1 MGADL
6 MRLLVLGGGLLLTI
20 LGLSLLGNPSVGG
33 AGLWPLFW
41 GLALIVAAV
50 IERMRYRSEVAESAA
65 AAPGPG
71 GGEPAGTRLETR
83 FRPTDERFVDP
94 TTGVQM
100 RVWLDPVAGERRYL
114 AEE

>member
-6 MRLLVLGGGLLLTI
+6 TRLLVLGLGLVLTI
-20 LGLSLLGNPSVGG
+20 VGLSLVGQQSGEGLYPLVIGLG
-33 AGLWPLFW
+33 
-41 GLALIVAAV
+41 LIVAAV
-50 IERMRYRSEVAESAA
+50 IERVRYRSGEAERNA

-71 GGEPAGTRLETR
+71 GGEPVGTSLDPR

-94 TTGVQM
+94 TTGVRM
-100 RVWLDPVAGERRYL
+100 RVWLDPVVGERRYM

>member
-1 MGADL
+1 MGAAL
-6 MRLLVLGGGLLLTI
+6 TRLLVLGLGLVLTI
-20 LGLSLLGNPSVGG
+20 VGLSLVGG
-33 AGLWPLFW
+33 QQSEGLYLLLF

-50 IERMRYRSEVAESAA
+50 IERMRYRSDAAERDA

-71 GGEPAGTRLETR
+71 GGEPLGTTLDPR

-94 TTGVQM
+94 TTGVRM

>member
-6 MRLLVLGGGLLLTI
+6 TRLLVLGGGVLLTI
-20 LGLSLLGNPSVGG
+20 LGLSLLTNPNVGG
-33 AGLWPLFW
+33 AALWPLFW

-50 IERMRYRSEVAESAA
+50 IERVRYRSEHAESTA

-71 GGEPAGTRLETR
+71 GGEPAGTQLDPR
-83 FRPTDERFVDP
+83 FRPTEERFLDP
-94 TTGVQM
+94 TTGVTM
-100 RVWLDPVAGERRYL
+100 RVWLDPNAGERRYL

>member
-6 MRLLVLGGGLLLTI
+6 TRLLVLGMGLVLTV
-20 LGLSLLGNPSVGG
+20 LGLSLVGSQQG
-33 AGLWPLFW
+33 AGLYPLFL

-50 IERMRYRSEVAESAA
+50 VERARYRSSEAELNS

-71 GGEPAGTRLETR
+71 GGEPAGTTLDPR
-83 FRPTDERFVDP
+83 FRPTNERFEDP
-94 TTGVQM
+94 TTGVRM
-100 RVWLDPVAGERRYL
+100 RVWLDPVAGERRYV

>member
-6 MRLLVLGGGLLLTI
+6 TRLLVLGLGLVLTI
-20 LGLSLLGNPSVGG
+20 VGLSLVGRQLGE
-33 AGLWPLFW
+33 GLYPLLI

-50 IERMRYRSEVAESAA
+50 VERMRYRSGEAERSA

-71 GGEPAGTRLETR
+71 GGEPVGTSLDPR

-94 TTGVQM
+94 TTGVRM
-100 RVWLDPVAGERRYL
+100 RVWLDPVAGERRYM

>member
-6 MRLLVLGGGLLLTI
+6 TRLLVLGLGLVLTVV
-20 LGLSLLGNPSVGG
+20 GLSLIGQQLGE
-33 AGLWPLFW
+33 GLYPLVI

-50 IERMRYRSEVAESAA
+50 IERMRYRSDDAERSA

-71 GGEPAGTRLETR
+71 GGEPVGTSLDPR

-94 TTGVQM
+94 TTGVRM
-100 RVWLDPVAGERRYL
+100 RVWLDPVAGERRYM

>member
-6 MRLLVLGGGLLLTI
+6 SRLLVLGLGLVLTI
-20 LGLSLLGNPSVGG
+20 VGISLLGRQLGE
-33 AGLWPLFW
+33 GLYPLLIVL
-41 GLALIVAAV
+41 GLIVAAV
-50 IERMRYRSEVAESAA
+50 IERARYRSGEAEGNA

-71 GGEPAGTRLETR
+71 GGEPMGTALDPR

-94 TTGVQM
+94 TTGVRM
-100 RVWLDPVAGERRYL
+100 RVWLDPVAGERRYM